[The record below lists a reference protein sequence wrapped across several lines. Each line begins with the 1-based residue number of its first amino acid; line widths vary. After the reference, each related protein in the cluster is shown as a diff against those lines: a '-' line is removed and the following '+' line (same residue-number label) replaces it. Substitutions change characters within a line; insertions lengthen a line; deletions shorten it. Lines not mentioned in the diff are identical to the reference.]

1 MKTPKIKKDKK
12 PFRETKFGIW
22 LKEHDSELFDFLA
35 KRWPDKK
42 PIGKFIKIVF
52 TVLSKATAEDKV
64 KGQELIDL
72 D

>member
-1 MKTPKIKKDKK
+1 MKKEKK

-22 LKEHDSELFDFLA
+22 LKEHDSDLFEFIA

-42 PIGKFIKIVF
+42 PIGKIIKALFLI
-52 TVLSKATAEDKV
+52 LAKV
-64 KGQELIDL
+64 TDEKRKEGESLIDL